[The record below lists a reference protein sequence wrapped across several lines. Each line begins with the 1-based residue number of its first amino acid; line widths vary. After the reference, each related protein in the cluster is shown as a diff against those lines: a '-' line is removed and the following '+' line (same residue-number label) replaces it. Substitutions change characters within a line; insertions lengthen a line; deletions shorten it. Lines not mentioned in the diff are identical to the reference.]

1 MSGSCSES
9 EWISSASDIVGKLA
23 RVRLAFAV
31 VNAVDPVGAIGAVIM
46 AAGAGRRFGGEIKQ
60 LHAHEGRPMLET
72 VLRTM
77 AATGIEDRVVVL
89 GAHADAVMERA
100 DLHGARPVVCPRW
113 ADGQAASLRCGLG
126 ELPAGVEA
134 ALIVLGDGPGLD
146 PRAVERIAAADLGDP
161 PHAVAADYG
170 AGRSHPVLIPRAL
183 WSELPAAGETPGR
196 ALPTRLVDC
205 RDLASPG
212 DVDYPQSRQ

>member
-1 MSGSCSES
+1 
-9 EWISSASDIVGKLA
+9 
-23 RVRLAFAV
+23 

-89 GAHADAVMERA
+89 GAHADEVLAEA
-100 DLHGARPVVCPRW
+100 DLHGARAVVCPRW
-113 ADGQAASLRCGLG
+113 AEGQAASLRCGLA
-126 ELPAGVEA
+126 ELPDGAEA

-146 PRAVERIAAADLGDP
+146 SRAVKRVAAADPGDP

-170 AGRSHPVLIPRAL
+170 SGRSHPVLIPRAL
-183 WSELPAAGETPGR
+183 WSELPSSGETPGR
-196 ALPTRLVDC
+196 ALPTRLLDC